1 MTTGGGVSFK
11 FRLATEVAANGMAA
25 PSVSKMP
32 KNLLS
37 SWSSSS
43 AASTLSVSPYLALR
57 AIVTT
62 MAKQIAMPSSSI
74 FYIGS
79 FRVMRAKMD
88 IQNGLVDLQT
98 TTKETGAID
107 TPKFISTNYAWPV
120 KARHDNMYFL
130 FDGNSL
136 MAL

>member
-1 MTTGGGVSFK
+1 
-11 FRLATEVAANGMAA
+11 
-25 PSVSKMP
+25 
-32 KNLLS
+32 
-37 SWSSSS
+37 
-43 AASTLSVSPYLALR
+43 
-57 AIVTT
+57 

-79 FRVMRAKMD
+79 FRVTRAKMD

-107 TPKFISTNYAWPV
+107 TPKFISTNCAWPV
-120 KARHDNMYFL
+120 KARHDSVYFL
-130 FDGNSL
+130 FDGNIL